1 MGQKGKSSMVFLKP
15 IDDLKQADIEQLKS
29 NKICES
35 FVLDYKEELLK
46 ENDLLK
52 EVSAFANTQGGYLVF
67 GVEES
72 GKGGYPIE
80 ILGIEKDF
88 INKERLEQLIL
99 GNIHP
104 RLNVKINLVDHQ
116 DPSKAILVVQIPNSY
131 LKPHMHGPYNKFY
144 KRYQFQATPMTEIE
158 VSDAYRRRFIG
169 YEEIEKYLSKVLDV
183 KEFLSPQIIGQIV
196 VIPTVLTSH
205 MVETSTTEGF
215 DWMNKI
221 VFKPQKF
228 YNYPM
233 PYVPS
238 SPAPSPNGLKCQL
251 KREEKTV
258 VQELEIHRNGCVY
271 HFSYYGEMNEGKLL
285 FLSDIFCFRLLQ
297 ALQFAS
303 SFYQRYNYFGDTK
316 ISCRLQWVQDSW
328 LPRFDRFG
336 RVRETHPC
344 QTNVISISR
353 EFSTTMIES
362 EYEYVASGIMDE
374 IFNCYGLWKCLL
386 FSDEGKLKE
395 SAFGPN

>member
-1 MGQKGKSSMVFLKP
+1 MVFLKP

-35 FVLDYKEELLK
+35 FVLDYKEALLK

-67 GVEES
+67 GVKES
-72 GKGGYPIE
+72 GKGGCPIE
-80 ILGIEKDF
+80 ILGIEKDL

-196 VIPTVLTSH
+196 VIPIVLTSH
-205 MVETSTTEGF
+205 MVETSNTEEF

-221 VFKPQKF
+221 VFRPQKF

-233 PYVPS
+233 PYIPS
-238 SPAPSPNGLKCQL
+238 SPLPSPNGIKCQL
-251 KREEKTV
+251 KSEEETIME
-258 VQELEIHRNGCVY
+258 ELEIHRNGCVHY
-271 HFSYYGEMNEGKLL
+271 VSYYGEMHRSIDEDKMLFLYHVFCFKLL
-285 FLSDIFCFRLLQ
+285 HT
-297 ALQFAS
+297 LQFAS
-303 SFYQRYNYFGDTK
+303 SLYQRYNYFGDAK
-316 ISCRLQWVQDSW
+316 IICRLQWVKDSW
-328 LPRFDRFG
+328 LPRFDRFRG
-336 RVRETHPC
+336 VRETYPC

-353 EFSTTMIES
+353 EFPTTVIES
-362 EYEYVASGIMDE
+362 EYEYVTSGIMDE
-374 IFNCYGLWKCLL
+374 IFNCYRLWKCPL